1 MSVPKDKGSITH
13 KVNEAKLESFGGHAV
28 AKRLTTGVAVDK
40 PAAAAAAEEPKV
52 KMFEAPKGPQRS
64 KIWEALN
71 PQKLFYES
79 RREKEEQEEDKI
91 VVSMRGGMLGS
102 SVKGGGIDF
111 SYARDDEGNV
121 IQEEEQGDDDG
132 EPEDD
137 YDPNNLPDFGELQGV
152 ITEKRKE
159 REALAE
165 QRRAALRAEYE
176 AKKAKEKAQLDE
188 EIAKIRAHDAKLKAS
203 LEIGTDVVKE
213 AQARLTEVTFDF
225 TFDATGKEAYG
236 FE

>member
-1 MSVPKDKGSITH
+1 MSAAS
-13 KVNEAKLESFGGHAV
+13 V
-28 AKRLTTGVAVDK
+28 AT
-40 PAAAAAAEEPKV
+40 EEPKA

-79 RREKEEQEEDKI
+79 RREKEEQEEEKI
-91 VVSMRGGMLGS
+91 VVNMRGGMLGS

-121 IQEEEQGDDDG
+121 LIEEEGNQEELDDDN
-132 EPEDD
+132 

-152 ITEKRKE
+152 INEKRAE
-159 REALAE
+159 REAQAE
-165 QRRAALRAEYE
+165 KRRAALRAEYE
-176 AKKAKEKAQLDE
+176 AKKAREKAALDA
-188 EIAKIRAHDAKLKAS
+188 EIALIRARDAKLKAS
-203 LEIGTDVVKE
+203 LEVGTDVLRDSR
-213 AQARLTEVTFDF
+213 ARLTEITFDF
-225 TFDATGKEAYG
+225 TFDTGNDGYG